1 MKGYTI
7 FKRIMDIVVALLMLL
22 VTSPVMLVVALAV
35 KLGSKGPVF
44 FTQERVGKDRVLFDL
59 YKFRTMRPDE
69 EAEKSNDFSKDEE
82 RVTGIG
88 NILRKTK
95 LDELPQLINV
105 LKGDMSLVGPRPT
118 VKIQVDN
125 YTDYQMQR
133 LKVTPGMTGL
143 VQVSGGKTLPW
154 SERIDYDI
162 YYIEHISFLLDLE
175 ILFKTLAV
183 VVFGE
188 ERFKKEKFKE

>member
-1 MKGYTI
+1 
-7 FKRIMDIVVALLMLL
+7 MDIVVASLMLL
-22 VTSPVMLVVALAV
+22 IASPVMLIVAVSV
-35 KLGSKGPVF
+35 KLGSRGPVF

-59 YKFRTMRPDE
+59 YKFRTMVPDE
-69 EAEKSNDFSKDEE
+69 EAEKSNDFSKDDQ

-88 NILRKTK
+88 KILRKTK

-125 YTDYQMQR
+125 YTDHQMQR

-143 VQVSGGKTLPW
+143 VQVSGGNTLPW
-154 SERIDYDI
+154 SERIEYDI
-162 YYIEHISFLLDLE
+162 YYIDNISLRLDLE

-188 ERFKKEKFKE
+188 EKFKKEKFKD